1 MSRPETPN
9 VSEATLSSLIPAASR
24 TLSSRSFSRVRSSV
38 SLVAYRVKSRSARTC
53 SGGRK
58 LPRSSPTSINWASH
72 WESFTSVLRPGTAL
86 TCAALTTSM
95 VKPGPPTSRSAAC
108 TGHQYA
114 PVDSIATCV
123 TPRSS
128 TSQDAIANRSP

>member
-1 MSRPETPN
+1 

-24 TLSSRSFSRVRSSV
+24 TFSSRCFSRLRSSV
-38 SLVAYRVKSRSARTC
+38 SLVWYRVKSRIARTC

-72 WESFTSVLRPGTAL
+72 WESLTSVLRPGTAL

-95 VKPGPPTSRSAAC
+95 TSSGPPTSRDAEY
-108 TGHQYA
+108 TGHQYG
-114 PVDSIATCV
+114 PVDSIDTCV
-123 TPRSS
+123 TPRST
-128 TSQDAIANRSP
+128 TSQDAIASSSP